1 MCRGVFNSCNPELT
15 ILNRFRAGPDDENRN
30 NNSNTHNINHLTI
43 IVMRVICNE
52 RRSKN
57 ARINK
62 PLKKKKTTL
71 EVPVAEGLGLRI

>member
-43 IVMRVICNE
+43 IVMLVICNE

-57 ARINK
+57 TRINK
-62 PLKKKKTTL
+62 PLKKNML
-71 EVPVAEGLGLRI
+71 EAPVAEGLGLRI